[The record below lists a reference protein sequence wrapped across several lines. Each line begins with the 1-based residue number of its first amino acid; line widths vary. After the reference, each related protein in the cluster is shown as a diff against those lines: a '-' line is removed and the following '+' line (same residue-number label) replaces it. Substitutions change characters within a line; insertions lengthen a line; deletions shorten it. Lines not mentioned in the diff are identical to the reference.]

1 MTGDV
6 AAAGGA
12 GAAGAPAAAELPGPA
27 AVSGGADARVVLVTA
42 PDEAAAERLVQALV
56 TEGVVVCGTIVP
68 GALSI
73 YTWRGAT
80 QREREALVL
89 LKTTRAGVA
98 RVLERVPAL
107 HPYEVPEVL
116 VLPVEAGH
124 GPYLDWLAAGVRT
137 MQERG

>member
-1 MTGDV
+1 MMGDV
-6 AAAGGA
+6 AGAHAGGA
-12 GAAGAPAAAELPGPA
+12 GIPAAAGSSGPSPP
-27 AVSGGADARVVLVTA
+27 SGGADARVVLVTA
-42 PDEAAAERLVQALV
+42 PGEEAAERLVRTLV
-56 TEGVVVCGTIVP
+56 TEGVVACGTIVP

-73 YTWRGAT
+73 YTWQGT
-80 QREREALVL
+80 IESEREALVL
-89 LKTTRAGVA
+89 LKTTAAGVA

>member
-1 MTGDV
+1 MGDAAPAGAGGP
-6 AAAGGA
+6 AAAP
-12 GAAGAPAAAELPGPA
+12 APAAS
-27 AVSGGADARVVLVTA
+27 AVSGGTNARVVLVTA
-42 PDEAAAERLVQALV
+42 PGEEAAERLVRALV
-56 TEGVVVCGTIVP
+56 TEGVVACGTIVP

-73 YTWRGAT
+73 YTWRGT
-80 QREREALVL
+80 IESEREALVL
-89 LKTTRAGVA
+89 LKTTEAGVA

>member
-1 MTGDV
+1 MGD
-6 AAAGGA
+6 AAPAGAGGPA
-12 GAAGAPAAAELPGPA
+12 TAPAPAAS
-27 AVSGGADARVVLVTA
+27 AVSGGTNARVVLVTA
-42 PDEAAAERLVQALV
+42 PGEEAAERLVRALV
-56 TEGVVVCGTIVP
+56 TEGVVACGTIVP

-73 YTWRGAT
+73 YTWRGT
-80 QREREALVL
+80 IESEREALVL
-89 LKTTRAGVA
+89 LKTTEAGVA

>member
-6 AAAGGA
+6 GSAGTAAGSP
-12 GAAGAPAAAELPGPA
+12 GAPA
-27 AVSGGADARVVLVTA
+27 SGGARARVVLVTA
-42 PDEAAAERLVQALV
+42 PGEEAAERLVRALV
-56 TEGVVVCGTIVP
+56 TEGVVACGTIVP
-68 GALSI
+68 GALSLFS
-73 YTWRGAT
+73 WQGALE
-80 QREREALVL
+80 REREALVL
-89 LKTTRAGVA
+89 LKTTEAGVA

-137 MQERG
+137 MRERG

>member
-1 MTGDV
+1 MTGD
-6 AAAGGA
+6 GGRA
-12 GAAGAPAAAELPGPA
+12 GAARPEPAGVPHAP
-27 AVSGGADARVVLVTA
+27 VSDGSEARVVLVTA
-42 PDEAAAERLVQALV
+42 PDEAAAERLVAALLA
-56 TEGVVVCGTIVP
+56 EGAIACGTIVP
-68 GALSI
+68 GALSL
-73 YTWRGAT
+73 YTWQGAV

-89 LKTTRAGVA
+89 LKTTAAGVA

-137 MQERG
+137 LQERG